1 MATTDSN
8 IDPLATSDLSN
19 GYVGNVRGTRIEVD
33 TATGAAWIEK
43 YLHPPCDKRST
54 YAGIPDLN
62 NTPSVHLEYRA
73 VNDFSAMEGDGKAT
87 SVHPTMAFLQTS
99 SAYMPVYLFNND
111 LNNNIVRESLTQ
123 FQINPNLQVGNMTS
137 IASSG
142 RIAYKSST
150 YELNATEFNNQGV
163 VTVAQFRPNINL
175 TTNSVALLKYSKS
188 KNYEKFVNIL
198 HHIYCNSEFEII
210 DEKKKYNKGDTL
222 ANKIHDIMASN
233 ANNSIQIVTLG
244 SIPQTSTDVLML
256 SPKAV
261 STKATEGAFVVQH
274 FSQPVATFKDFG
286 NQNVK
291 VGVATEVTGIPCFFE
306 LFDKSAGTVDIFPF
320 FDPITNPVRDMTDL
334 PWSDLTWSWV
344 FFEGLSVANTATAT
358 SLVTAPYITVKSI
371 TGYEVQPLMDSVL
384 SPLTTLSAVYD
395 ESALKFGSMVSHQM
409 QDSMPAK
416 MNAIGAMLAA
426 ALKAAPTIITTIKS
440 LFGKK
445 ETKKEAQTTK
455 STVDNLTAKVNYLTK
470 AMEKMPANI
479 SQSNKSAKN
488 KEKKVEKNAVSKIK
502 NIEKKNRQR
511 KIGPMTEAQ
520 FARTRRGRNNKKI
533 LSNVNLY

>member
-1 MATTDSN
+1 MSTTDSN

-43 YLHPPCDKRST
+43 YLHPPVDKRST

-123 FQINPNLQVGNMTS
+123 FQINPNLQVANMTS

-188 KNYEKFVNIL
+188 KNFERFVNLL
-198 HHIYCNSEFEII
+198 HHIYCSSEFEII
-210 DEKKKYNKGDTL
+210 DDKKKYNKSDGL
-222 ANKIHDIMASN
+222 SNKIHDIMASN

-244 SIPQTSTDVLML
+244 SIPQNSTDVLML

-261 STKATEGAFVVQH
+261 
-274 FSQPVATFKDFG
+274 
-286 NQNVK
+286 
-291 VGVATEVTGIPCFFE
+291 
-306 LFDKSAGTVDIFPF
+306 
-320 FDPITNPVRDMTDL
+320 
-334 PWSDLTWSWV
+334 
-344 FFEGLSVANTATAT
+344 
-358 SLVTAPYITVKSI
+358 
-371 TGYEVQPLMDSVL
+371 
-384 SPLTTLSAVYD
+384 
-395 ESALKFGSMVSHQM
+395 
-409 QDSMPAK
+409 
-416 MNAIGAMLAA
+416 
-426 ALKAAPTIITTIKS
+426 
-440 LFGKK
+440 
-445 ETKKEAQTTK
+445 
-455 STVDNLTAKVNYLTK
+455 
-470 AMEKMPANI
+470 
-479 SQSNKSAKN
+479 
-488 KEKKVEKNAVSKIK
+488 
-502 NIEKKNRQR
+502 
-511 KIGPMTEAQ
+511 
-520 FARTRRGRNNKKI
+520 
-533 LSNVNLY
+533 